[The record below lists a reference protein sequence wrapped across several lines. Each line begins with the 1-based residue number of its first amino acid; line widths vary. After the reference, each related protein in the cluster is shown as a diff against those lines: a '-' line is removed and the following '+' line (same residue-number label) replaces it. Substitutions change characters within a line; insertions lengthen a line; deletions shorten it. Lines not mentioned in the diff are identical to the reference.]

1 MTPVFRIV
9 LIVVSLLSTYYILKK
24 IRQSKLQIEYAIFWI
39 VFAGVLV
46 IISLFPWLVTLFTRL
61 LGMQLPVNFVFMV
74 FIFILL
80 LKLFMMTIELSTL
93 ENKVKDLTQELAL
106 EEKEREDFSRLKA
119 RRIIGIPLS
128 YRSPNRHPLGLFSHS
143 ERLLLRPEGPYFLMQ
158 TILRRMFLLA
168 VSAFWMSITEH
179 TQIHLQSIL
188 SKKS

>member
-39 VFAGVLV
+39 IFSGVLV
-46 IISLFPWLVTLFTRL
+46 IISLFPWLVSLFTRL

-80 LKLFMMTIELSTL
+80 VKLFMMTIELSAL

-106 EEKEREDFSRLKA
+106 AEKERRDE
-119 RRIIGIPLS
+119 
-128 YRSPNRHPLGLFSHS
+128 
-143 ERLLLRPEGPYFLMQ
+143 
-158 TILRRMFLLA
+158 LLA
-168 VSAFWMSITEH
+168 QKE
-179 TQIHLQSIL
+179 
-188 SKKS
+188 KKESES